1 MPEALIDNEF
11 FIDFDTASCDSEG
24 NLLSDSQVS
33 FFNQS
38 KCKDEDGSLYLVYR
52 ASNKEYD
59 AFDKERIGTG
69 AGSIYGKGFYFS
81 CDRESV
87 KIYGNLIKEYY
98 LNIKNPYRYEEVNEE
113 ADALYNIDTFI
124 EILERNNFQVTSEL
138 RQELEQD
145 VLENDGGLDTLI
157 ELTCGADRAT
167 HFFKACGFD
176 GIMNLDTLDF
186 VIFEPNQAKLNS
198 NKNPTS
204 SEFLAASLN
213 RKNI

>member
-1 MPEALIDNEF
+1 MPKALVDDDF
-11 FIDFDTASCDSEG
+11 FLDFDEAGCDSEG
-24 NLLSDSQVS
+24 NSLTDAQVT
-33 FFNQS
+33 FFNSS
-38 KCKDEDGSLYLVYR
+38 KCRDEDGSLYLVYR

-113 ADALYNIDTFI
+113 ADALYNVDTFI
-124 EILERNNFQVTSEL
+124 EILEHNNFQVTPEL
-138 RQELEQD
+138 QQKLEQD

-157 ELTCGADRAT
+157 DLTCGTDKAT
-167 HFFKACGFD
+167 QFFKACGFD
-176 GIMNLDTLDF
+176 GIMDLDTLDF
-186 VIFEPNQAKLNS
+186 VIFEPNQAKLSS

-204 SEFLAASLN
+204 SKLLAASLK
-213 RKNI
+213 RKR

>member
-1 MPEALIDNEF
+1 MPKALVDDDF
-11 FIDFDTASCDSEG
+11 FLDFDEAGCDSEG
-24 NLLSDSQVS
+24 NSLTDAQVT
-33 FFNQS
+33 FFNGS
-38 KCKDEDGSLYLVYR
+38 KCRDEDGSLYLVYR

-113 ADALYNIDTFI
+113 ADALYNVDTFI
-124 EILERNNFQVTSEL
+124 EMLEHNNFQVTPEL
-138 RQELEQD
+138 QQKLEQD

-157 ELTCGADRAT
+157 DLTCGSDKAT
-167 HFFKACGFD
+167 QFFKACGFD
-176 GIMNLDTLDF
+176 GIMDLDTLDF
-186 VIFEPNQAKLNS
+186 VIFEPNQAKLSS

-204 SEFLAASLN
+204 SKLLAASLK
-213 RKNI
+213 RKR

>member
-1 MPEALIDNEF
+1 MPKALVDDDF
-11 FIDFDTASCDSEG
+11 FLDFDEAGCDSEG
-24 NLLSDSQVS
+24 NSLTDAQVT
-33 FFNQS
+33 FFNGS
-38 KCKDEDGSLYLVYR
+38 KCRDEDGSLYLVYQ

-113 ADALYNIDTFI
+113 ADALYNVDTFI
-124 EILERNNFQVTSEL
+124 EMLEHNNFQVTPEL
-138 RQELEQD
+138 QQKLEQD

-157 ELTCGADRAT
+157 DLTCGSDKAT
-167 HFFKACGFD
+167 QFFKACGFD
-176 GIMNLDTLDF
+176 GIMDLDTLDF
-186 VIFEPNQAKLNS
+186 VIFEPNQAKLSS

-204 SEFLAASLN
+204 SKLLAASLK
-213 RKNI
+213 RKR